1 MFASLLS
8 SLASTGLT
16 IAASFLPI
24 PSTFSSSDAD
34 LDAHLARRT
43 SPSSS
48 SRTRATRTVA
58 DNFFAPPP
66 SSSSS
71 TTSRSP
77 LSSTSSHPFAQPSP
91 ASIETLAALKAWAA
105 DNLVDLEHSEHE
117 EPLDDDD
124 ASLASYDITTDDD
137 HELTSENDEGC
148 HSADDEE
155 RDDERFELPER
166 PESPMARNL
175 LHLDEDDEDDEYF
188 LLPPVFPPSFSS
200 TSSTP
205 SLSSDSSSSSSTSDC
220 DSDSDSEND
229 DSDDSR
235 FVHLP
240 SLRRTFTRN
249 SKAEYAID
257 YPTDYQKKAVFMSA
271 LRQGLVVI
279 EA

>member
-8 SLASTGLT
+8 SLASTGIT

-34 LDAHLARRT
+34 LDAHLARRR
-43 SPSSS
+43 SS

-66 SSSSS
+66 CSSSSI
-71 TTSRSP
+71 TSRSP
-77 LSSTSSHPFAQPSP
+77 LSSTSSYPFAQPSP

-105 DNLVDLEHSEHE
+105 DNLVDLEHSEHD

-124 ASLASYDITTDDD
+124 DDAASLASYDCTSSDDD
-137 HELTSENDEGC
+137 SESTFEQVC
-148 HSADDEE
+148 PSADDEDE
-155 RDDERFELPER
+155 ERFDPREMIER
-166 PESPMARNL
+166 PDSPMARNL
-175 LHLDEDDEDDEYF
+175 MRLDDDSDDDDDDFPVPTF
-188 LLPPVFPPSFSS
+188 LPSAFSS
-200 TSSTP
+200 SSTP
-205 SLSSDSSSSSSTSDC
+205 SLT
-220 DSDSDSEND
+220 SDSDSNSED
-229 DSDDSR
+229 FDSEDEYDER

-249 SKAEYAID
+249 SKAEHAID
-257 YPTDYQKKAVFMSA
+257 SAIDYQKKALFVSA
-271 LRQGLVVI
+271 FRQGLIVI